1 MKLYV
6 SNLASLTS
14 IEDLETMFADF
25 GEIVAVS
32 LNETPDPGKDTFT
45 AWIEMEYEDE
55 AEEALADLNGERID
69 GNAIRVLLESDY
81 EAQHAS
87 SPITPPIIPNEEEE
101 EEGAP
106 TPTWQPIERKRPARW
121 KRS

>member
-6 SNLASLTS
+6 SNLDSLTS
-14 IEDLETMFADF
+14 IEDIEAMFADF
-25 GEIVAVS
+25 GEIAAVS

-55 AEEALADLNGERID
+55 AEEALSDLNGERID
-69 GNAIRVLLESDY
+69 GNAIVVLLEADY
-81 EAQHAS
+81 EAKYAS
-87 SPITPPIIPNEEEE
+87 SPTTTPIIPNEEEE
-101 EEGAP
+101 EGTS